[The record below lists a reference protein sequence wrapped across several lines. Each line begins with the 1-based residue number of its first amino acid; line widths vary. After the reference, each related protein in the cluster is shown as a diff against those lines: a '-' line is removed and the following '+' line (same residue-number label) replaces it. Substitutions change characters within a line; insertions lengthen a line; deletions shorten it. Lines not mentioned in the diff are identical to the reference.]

1 MQHGKSGQ
9 AAPVAAPR
17 LLETVMPDSRSL
29 KWGTWSD
36 DNASSGNAAR
46 SAIHSGVLPPPI
58 NGRNRLSEDVILL
71 MLPSQVS
78 PMMPRLAITAL
89 AAAVALLTTG
99 PRALA
104 DDSLA
109 GRLATLEAEVAL
121 LRQEIEQQKAP
132 PLPSA
137 TNDVSRLPAAGVIV
151 GMPAPEPAAP
161 PPAEIGPQ
169 VKKLL
174 WKKGDFTITPYGAIT
189 ASGIY
194 ETSQSAAGDYILYV
208 LPPEIGGDPAM
219 YFDAKSTR
227 LGATLAGPPVACFG
241 DATIGG
247 RVEFD
252 FQGQY
257 VLPNKAGVLFRRA
270 IVEIKNEEYRLS
282 AGQDWELLSP
292 LYPGMLNY
300 VPGSGGGNLGYRRAM
315 FRAERYYDVADDL
328 LVTVEGSADA
338 DIVTDFRDDPTIAGQ
353 TTGWPVLEGRV
364 AFTMGERKGPEA
376 LPIIIGVSGHV
387 GQQEFDFGSGVA
399 ADHVIAETWSING
412 ELRYPITSRF
422 GIAAEIFTGA
432 NLGSYMGGVL
442 QGIDRGTHEAIGS
455 RGGWVDVWYD
465 WVPKKLHS
473 HVGYSID
480 DPVDSDLTAGRR
492 YNHFIFGNLTY
503 DVTKDLLVGVEASA
517 WKTLWVGLDDG
528 DTLRIELQTRYS
540 F

>member
-1 MQHGKSGQ
+1 
-9 AAPVAAPR
+9 
-17 LLETVMPDSRSL
+17 
-29 KWGTWSD
+29 
-36 DNASSGNAAR
+36 
-46 SAIHSGVLPPPI
+46 
-58 NGRNRLSEDVILL
+58 
-71 MLPSQVS
+71 
-78 PMMPRLAITAL
+78 MMPRVAAVAL
-89 AAAVALLTTG
+89 AAAVVFLNTTG
-99 PRALA
+99 RVPA
-104 DDSLA
+104 DESLA
-109 GRLATLEAEVAL
+109 ERLDKLEAQATL
-121 LRQEIEQQKAP
+121 LRQEIEQRKAQ
-132 PLPSA
+132 PLA
-137 TNDVSRLPAAGVIV
+137 ADINDAGRLPVTDAIV
-151 GMPAPEPAAP
+151 GMSVPDPATP
-161 PPAEIGPQ
+161 PPGEVGPEL
-169 VKKLL
+169 KKLL
-174 WKKGDFTITPYGAIT
+174 WKKGDVTITPYGFIT

-208 LPPEIGGDPAM
+208 LPPEIGGDPTM

-241 DATIGG
+241 DATFGG
-247 RVEFD
+247 RIEFD

-257 VLPNKAGVLFRRA
+257 VLPNKGGVLFRRA

-338 DIVTDFRDDPTIAGQ
+338 DIVSDFRDDPTIAGQ
-353 TTGWPVLEGRV
+353 TAGWPVLEGRV
-364 AFTMGERKGPEA
+364 AVTMGERKGPEA
-376 LPIIIGVSGHV
+376 LPVIVGVSGHV
-387 GQQEFDFGSGVA
+387 GQQEFDFGSGIA

-422 GIAAEIFTGA
+422 GIAAEVFAGA

-442 QGIDRGTHEAIGS
+442 QGIDRGTHEAIRS

-503 DVTKDLLVGVEASA
+503 DVTKDLLVGFEASA

-528 DTLRIELQTRYS
+528 NTLRFELQTRYS

>member
-1 MQHGKSGQ
+1 
-9 AAPVAAPR
+9 
-17 LLETVMPDSRSL
+17 
-29 KWGTWSD
+29 
-36 DNASSGNAAR
+36 
-46 SAIHSGVLPPPI
+46 
-58 NGRNRLSEDVILL
+58 
-71 MLPSQVS
+71 
-78 PMMPRLAITAL
+78 MMPRVAVIAL
-89 AAAVALLTTG
+89 AAAVALSNAST
-99 PRALA
+99 LA
-104 DDSLA
+104 VAEDGLSERL
-109 GRLATLEAEVAL
+109 GRLEAEAAL
-121 LRQEIEQQKAP
+121 VRQEIEQHKARS
-132 PLPSA
+132 LSA
-137 TNDVSRLPAAGVIV
+137 TANDVSRLPAIGDIA
-151 GMPAPEPAAP
+151 GMPVPEPAAVP
-161 PPAEIGPQ
+161 PDEIAAE

-241 DATIGG
+241 DATFGG
-247 RVEFD
+247 RIEFD

-257 VLPNKAGVLFRRA
+257 VLPNKGGVLFRRA

-353 TTGWPVLEGRV
+353 TTGWPVVEGRV

-376 LPIIIGVSGHV
+376 LPIIIGASGHV

-422 GIAAEIFTGA
+422 GIAAEVFTGA

-442 QGIDRGTHEAIGS
+442 QGIDRGTHEAIRS

-465 WVPKKLHS
+465 WVPNKLHS

-503 DVTKDLLVGVEASA
+503 DVTEDLLVGVEASA

-528 DTLRIELQTRYS
+528 NTLRFEFQTKYS